1 MLGVERQQAL
11 ETLEGVERPETR
23 AVKRDQSE
31 RVAEP
36 SLLCGWIDPGEPIN
50 PPLDRPEKPPEE
62 GRLAAED
69 THHVAAERSDQQCD
83 SDRE

>member
-1 MLGVERQQAL
+1 MLDCVK
-11 ETLEGVERPETR
+11 RPDTR
-23 AVKRDQSE
+23 AVKGDQCE

-36 SLLCGWIDPGEPIN
+36 SQLCGWIDPGEPIN
-50 PPLDRPEKPPEE
+50 APLDRPEEPSKE

-69 THHVAAERSDQQCD
+69 ARHVAAERPDQQCD